1 MKQTAAVAIL
11 AALLTS
17 TAHAGYY
24 AEDVIG
30 VIKSDKGTV
39 ELFSESCADSG
50 ALIAARVGSKWADKA
65 QWFSAQPGRV
75 LFVESPKGYP
85 VALAC
90 YEKTANGIRAY
101 GPASAE
107 RIEYADTGIQW
118 FRKPAQLAESTQTLV
133 EPPQTATPAP
143 SVDAPSMHDITTTTD
158 DTYRYEV
165 VEATCSDMA
174 RFLGAV
180 PKPGDS
186 ARKVFV
192 AWLAQQPGNFVF
204 VDKLSDGKDTGER
217 GCFVRT
223 DSGYRI
229 TIHNRAQ
236 LVEYDR
242 PR

>member
-1 MKQTAAVAIL
+1 MKQATAVAIL
-11 AALLTS
+11 TALLMS

-50 ALIAARVGSKWADKA
+50 ALIATHVGSKWAEKE
-65 QWFSAQPGRV
+65 QWFRVQPGRV
-75 LFVESPKGYP
+75 LLVESPKGSP

-118 FRKPAQLAESTQTLV
+118 FRKPAQSTQANV
-133 EPPQTATPAP
+133 VPPKKATPAP
-143 SVDAPSMHDITTTTD
+143 PVTLPNDDDMTTTTD

-165 VEATCSDMA
+165 IRATCSEMA
-174 RFLGAV
+174 RFLAAES
-180 PKPGDS
+180 KPGDS
-186 ARKVFV
+186 TEKAFV
-192 AWLAQQPGNFVF
+192 AWLGRQPGNYVY
-204 VDKLSDGKDTGER
+204 VDRLSDGKDTGER
-217 GCFVRT
+217 GCFVGT
-223 DSGYRI
+223 NSGYRI